1 MARSRGTSGHAF
13 SKLPRQISDTLV
25 MPVYLL
31 HKIWWKLG
39 YIITHS
45 NSVNERN
52 RILIGTGAFTFVASK
67 GEKE

>member
-1 MARSRGTSGHAF
+1 VAQAGMLF
-13 SKLPRQISDTLV
+13 PKLPRLISDTLV

-31 HKIWWKLG
+31 HRIWWKLG

-52 RILIGTGAFTFVASK
+52 RILIGTGAFTFIAHK